1 MFFQEL
7 PLLKGANIRFTMTL
21 NQTTFQVAKDVAGN
35 LSFNPATYIGGNSNP
50 IMMSA
55 THSKIVKASAS
66 DAKDITTEYEQ
77 IGCGSQ
83 TLPCEAKYTFT
94 CSVGKNHYTTN
105 GSAEHERKSIRLFV
119 PSYVMQPSY
128 ELQYL
133 DRSQKKITY
142 TDIVAFPK
150 LNVTDDFNFLVT
162 NGLAR
167 MKRLICVPTIASTSN
182 GSAAHKFSPC
192 ISPFSSEPSTCSP
205 YLIQN
210 FNIQLGGLN
219 LYQNGKNYNY
229 ETYLD
234 EMSGIY
240 GVQSNLMT
248 GMCSSRISLNDYN
261 NNYGYLVADLSRRA
275 AEDDMVSISL
285 QVSGKVTSLLPLD

>member
-1 MFFQEL
+1 
-7 PLLKGANIRFTMTL
+7 
-21 NQTTFQVAKDVAGN
+21 
-35 LSFNPATYIGGNSNP
+35 
-50 IMMSA
+50 
-55 THSKIVKASAS
+55 
-66 DAKDITTEYEQ
+66 
-77 IGCGSQ
+77 
-83 TLPCEAKYTFT
+83 
-94 CSVGKNHYTTN
+94 
-105 GSAEHERKSIRLFV
+105 
-119 PSYVMQPSY
+119 
-128 ELQYL
+128 
-133 DRSQKKITY
+133 
-142 TDIVAFPK
+142 VAFPK

-285 QVSGKVTSLLPLD
+285 QVSGKVTSLLPLDLFFYIEIEKTIVIDLKTGRMVS